1 MKTIFSLSTDSF
13 SSRIHG
19 LTLILAL
26 IVSCAAF
33 AAPARAN
40 LIVNGAFDTDAG
52 SWTSGGIGAGGYTS
66 FFGNPAGSFLL
77 NNNGSVD
84 SDPFIEQTVSGLS
97 IGASY
102 TIGFET
108 ARHVNFAG
116 SSANTNASFGV
127 FVDGAA
133 ILLKHELGVSF
144 VSDAIGFTA
153 TSASH
158 TIRFAA
164 ELSAGTLAGGIPG
177 VVALVGGGIS
187 DVSYYLDNVSLTA
200 DAVGIPA
207 PTSGLLLLAGLA
219 GLYTLRRR

>member
-1 MKTIFSLSTDSF
+1 MITKSTSKNLNKWRQYLAVPLFSVLF
-13 SSRIHG
+13 I
-19 LTLILAL
+19 
-26 IVSCAAF
+26 AAMA

-40 LIVNGAFDTDAG
+40 LIVNGGFDTDAS
-52 SWTSGGIGAGGYTS
+52 SWTSGAIGVGGYIS

-77 NNNGSVD
+77 NNSGFLA

-97 IGASY
+97 IGTSY

-108 ARHVNFAG
+108 ALHVNFGG

-127 FVDGAA
+127 FVDGSAV
-133 ILLKHELGVSF
+133 LLKHELGAGF
-144 VSDAIGFTA
+144 IADAIAFTA

-164 ELSAGTLAGGIPG
+164 ELSAFGSAAVPG
-177 VVALVGGGIS
+177 VTGGIS

-200 DAVGIPA
+200 DSTSAIPA
-207 PTSGLLLLAGLA
+207 PATAVLLLAGLA
-219 GLYTLRRR
+219 GLSRARRARRR